1 MADDVLLNLG
11 SGGDLIAADDIGPG
25 VKYQRVKLTLGADG
39 VNDGDVSNAVPIPAD
54 IREIGGTAV
63 AVAQTDDD
71 IIAGALVHQAVVGL
85 NYGWDGTNWE
95 RLQTDAA
102 GALDVNITA
111 QTGGLALAANQL
123 ADGHAVTVDNA
134 GVGAAVNIQDGG
146 NSITVDA
153 PVATPVNVQLGNGTS
168 QLIFETD
175 DDLIVAAQIHAV
187 QIGLMYGFDGTQWER
202 LKTDAAGS
210 LNVAIISGAGGP
222 EDTDDNI
229 VAGGQSAN
237 LGIGLNYGWDGAN
250 WERIITGPAGH
261 LRVSARGP
269 VDHDEPISGN
279 PLHIGARASTA
290 VPAAVSLD
298 GDLTQLWA
306 DRRGALKGVMVDDAG
321 VSCMDGTNNAL
332 QVNVVAGSAGGPT
345 DTDDGIIAGG
355 QTVGLNAALI
365 HGWDGTQW
373 GRAQVEADDDSIAG
387 AEAHLAAIGLNYGW
401 NGTVWERLQTDG
413 AGSLDVN
420 ITAGAT
426 SGPTD
431 TDDDIVAG
439 GQLAGLGIGLNYGW
453 DGAQWE
459 RITTDGLGA
468 LDIRRTSDI
477 AEDGSIIA
485 GSSRPLDVSLLY
497 GYDGAAWERINSG
510 GEGALFT
517 QGAVAFDAPVAG
529 NPVLV
534 GGRASLNVPA
544 IVDADGD
551 SVWAWFDRS
560 GRQIVRERNIIISDT
575 LTAVDTFEAIDT
587 EGAAVV
593 AIDISGTFSATY
605 IFEATID
612 GVTWFGVAARIE
624 SSRAWSG
631 SSTSPTRWFIPCQG
645 YDQIRV
651 YVSAYTSGTIQVD
664 MQASSG
670 ASHILAATGLDSS
683 GNPVFITFEDD
694 DDAIAGGD
702 TRAASMGL
710 LYGWD
715 STNWVRIGTDNN
727 QAGTLLV
734 GGAVDFDSPVSNRPM
749 VGGGRASS
757 VEPTAMST
765 DGDAVHNW
773 ATREGSM
780 VVAGFDGTNPQHIA
794 VDSGG
799 KQMVVGGAADG
810 ASPVGNPVAIAGFDG
825 TLVQSIRTD
834 AGGFLRIILT
844 DGTDSVAID
853 GGGRMFVGGQVGHD
867 SPMSGFPLLGG
878 ARASNVEPTPV
889 SLDGDATW
897 GWMTRE
903 GSQVMAGFD
912 GTNPQHLNVDSSGAL
927 RILDL
932 GALTDTDDDS
942 IAGAQSAYRNLGL
955 MHGWDGAQWE
965 RLATSGEGQLHVTLV
980 DDNGDSVLDA
990 ANNSVRVVGAANHDA
1005 TAVGNPV
1012 RIAGK
1017 SNDNE
1022 PTAVTADGD
1031 VVDAWMDRLG
1041 RIVTV
1046 AGHPSPELPITVNA
1060 TGAGDTTVI
1069 AAPGASLSLYI
1080 KRAVLSNQAAAV
1092 NPVFLQE
1099 SASAV
1104 NRGGAALAAD
1114 GGGVVLDYGDRGWKL
1129 SANTALQANLE
1140 NAGDVWVSVLDYY
1153 IAA

>member
-111 QTGGLALAANQL
+111 QTAGLALAANQL

-134 GVGAAVNIQDGG
+134 GAGAAVNIQDGG

-210 LNVAIISGAGGP
+210 LNVAIISGGGGP
-222 EDTDDNI
+222 E
-229 VAGGQSAN
+229 
-237 LGIGLNYGWDGAN
+237 
-250 WERIITGPAGH
+250 
-261 LRVSARGP
+261 
-269 VDHDEPISGN
+269 
-279 PLHIGARASTA
+279 
-290 VPAAVSLD
+290 
-298 GDLTQLWA
+298 
-306 DRRGALKGVMVDDAG
+306 
-321 VSCMDGTNNAL
+321 
-332 QVNVVAGSAGGPT
+332 

-355 QTVGLNAALI
+355 QTAGLGIALL

-387 AEAHLAAIGLNYGW
+387 AEAHLATVGLNYGW
-401 NGTVWERLQTDG
+401 NGSVWERVNTDG
-413 AGSLDVN
+413 VGNLNVNIQAGAAGGVSHIDDAVFTGASDDIVPVGYLFDATPPTITDGRAGIARMDANRMAYAHLVDSAGDSVTDDANNAIRVNIVAGSS
-420 ITAGAT
+420 

-593 AIDISGTFSATY
+593 AIDVSGTFAATY